1 MRVALGSD
9 HAGFDLKERLK
20 RFLDEVHVPYE
31 DLGCPSPEPVDY
43 PDIAAA
49 VSGRVVAGAVDR
61 GILICGTGIGMAI
74 AANKVPGIRAAAPC
88 SAEAVAL
95 ARGHNNLNVLA
106 LGARTTP
113 ADTACAFVRTFLDTP
128 FDGGRHQRRIDKI
141 AALETGR
148 TTSSEVRGPKSEVR
162 SPESGV
168 RGPKSDVRG
177 PTSEVR
183 PSTGSG
189 RGELAEP
196 RSPTSEV

>member
-31 DLGCPSPEPVDY
+31 DLGCPSREPVDY

-61 GILICGTGIGMAI
+61 GIVICGTGIGMAI

-141 AALETGR
+141 AALEVGR
-148 TTSSEVRGPKSEVR
+148 TTG
-162 SPESGV
+162 SG
-168 RGPKSDVRG
+168 
-177 PTSEVR
+177 VR

-196 RSPTSEV
+196 RGPKSEV